1 VTLALHQVNPKDLSN
16 DFDPRF
22 IAEFHKNLKILTQ
35 VRKSQAATYSICVGT
50 FH

>member
-1 VTLALHQVNPKDLSN
+1 VNPKDLSN

-35 VRKSQAATYSICVGT
+35 VRKSQERARAMYSTCVGT
-50 FH
+50 CH